1 MLGLESSSP
10 FFPKHLQLLNPQID
24 TPSSEGLTSRSSPW
38 AVETICTTSAG
49 CEKPQWKGRYH
60 LSQSVPLSSNL
71 GKRHVGKG
79 NGKQVEAMQSKSM
92 LFRPA
97 NKCLRSLIVFFL
109 LHLQDNAGWCWISS
123 PFERQR
129 KPFGTVRE
137 VAYEAGR
144 FAMRGWLLV
153 SLIQPQLACQWLL
166 FPESSMDCQ
175 SAPCFARDI
184 IPAINICD
192 SGKKK
197 LKHKINVHK
206 SVHCQCSKAAFKRL
220 VAPTSHEN
228 EEVPFMTGLHKSK
241 MRLAKEV
248 KMERGILGQQLPH
261 CSWSVLWR
269 LLAGTYYNENVK
281 SKNRA

>member
-153 SLIQPQLACQWLL
+153 SLIQPQLPCQWLL
-166 FPESSMDCQ
+166 FPESSMAASQ
-175 SAPCFARDI
+175 SALALQGTWDPSHKHLFF
-184 IPAINICD
+184 

-197 LKHKINVHK
+197 KLNHKISVHK
-206 SVHCQCSKAAFKRL
+206 SVHCQCS
-220 VAPTSHEN
+220 P
-228 EEVPFMTGLHKSK
+228 
-241 MRLAKEV
+241 
-248 KMERGILGQQLPH
+248 
-261 CSWSVLWR
+261 
-269 LLAGTYYNENVK
+269 
-281 SKNRA
+281 